1 MYSVLYIYFHNRG
14 DAMDRDIGFYLKSIF
29 HIMEK
34 NLNRS
39 LEKIDL
45 TSTQA
50 HILMYLYKNKG
61 KVINQRDIEKKFE
74 LTNPTVNG
82 ILNRLENKNFIKRT
96 VSQIDARNK
105 EISLTDKSILLINDM
120 FKQAKNMESKM
131 IAGIDKDELNIF
143 YNVIKKIFN
152 NVQGGN

>member
-1 MYSVLYIYFHNRG
+1 
-14 DAMDRDIGFYLKSIF
+14 MDREIGFYLKSIF

-34 NLNRS
+34 NLNRN

-50 HILMYLYKNKG
+50 HILMFLYKNRNR
-61 KVINQRDIEKKFE
+61 VINQRDIEKEFE

-82 ILNRLENKNFIKRT
+82 ILNRLENKNFIERV
-96 VSQIDARNK
+96 VSQVDARNK
-105 EISLTDKSILLINDM
+105 EINLTDKSILLINDM
-120 FKQAKNMESKM
+120 FKQAKNMENKM

>member
-1 MYSVLYIYFHNRG
+1 
-14 DAMDRDIGFYLKSIF
+14 MDREIGFYLKSIF

>member
-1 MYSVLYIYFHNRG
+1 
-14 DAMDRDIGFYLKSIF
+14 MDREIGFYLKSIF

-34 NLNRS
+34 NLNRN

-50 HILMYLYKNKG
+50 HILMFLYKNRNR
-61 KVINQRDIEKKFE
+61 VINQRDIEKEFE

-82 ILNRLENKNFIKRT
+82 ILNRLENKNFIERV
-96 VSQIDARNK
+96 VSQVDARNK
-105 EISLTDKSILLINDM
+105 EINLTDKSILLINDM
-120 FKQAKNMESKM
+120 FKQAKNMENKM
-131 IAGIDKDELNIF
+131 IAGIDKNELSIF